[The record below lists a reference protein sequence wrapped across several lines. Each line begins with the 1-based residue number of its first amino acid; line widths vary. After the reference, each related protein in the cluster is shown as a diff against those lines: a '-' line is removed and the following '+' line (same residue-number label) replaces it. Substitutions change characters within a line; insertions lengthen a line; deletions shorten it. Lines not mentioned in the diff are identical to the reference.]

1 MRLLITGATGHSGVF
16 FLEYLNNN
24 NLGFDSI
31 RCIVRATSDLSVFK
45 NFNNLDFEYVQG
57 DIENQDFL
65 NEVASDV
72 DVILN
77 IANIRFSTLLV
88 EAAVKNSVPWLIGV
102 HTTGRYSKFKSASS
116 EYIAIEDK
124 LLAERKIDLTILRP
138 TMIYGSMRDK
148 NMSKLVK
155 FLDKSPVFPI
165 FGDGSNLMQPVRA
178 QDLGKAYYDV
188 LKNREKTMN
197 KEYNLSGADEIRY
210 EQIINVVSG
219 YLNKKTY
226 LIKLPIK
233 LSYGFTKM
241 ANKIIP
247 KFPINEEQVL
257 RMQEDKVFSHEDAK
271 KDFGYSPSSFKE
283 GIKFEVEEYLRGKGR
298 KQ

>member
-57 DIENQDFL
+57 DIENQGFL

-88 EAAVKNSVPWLIGV
+88 ETAVKNSVSWLIGV

-155 FLDKSPVFPI
+155 FLDRSPVFPI

-233 LSYGFTKM
+233 LSYSLSKI

-257 RMQEDKVFSHEDAK
+257 RMQEDKVFSHEEAK
-271 KDFGYSPSSFKE
+271 KDFAYSPSSFKE
-283 GIKFEVEEYLRGKGR
+283 GIKVEVEEYLRGKCR